1 MPKSILSTLVF
12 VGREFDT
19 SMFDERDL
27 RDTLGPLDGNQ
38 IKAGPLGQFSYAR
51 GTYGFSVTPDRVD
64 IRHSGRDILP
74 PPLLTAGEIVA
85 EQLEPV
91 RGFISAVGIN
101 CDAVFYSQEIG
112 KEGKVFCQDLTE
124 TDLFRRVYNDHTN
137 VATLSVASAFPGH
150 IIQQYNVRIEPE
162 GSSQGRDLFVAFNGH
177 QGVVFTDSLKEKL
190 VAIEEV
196 RSQVERFHQ
205 QILASRG

>member
-27 RDTLGPLDGNQ
+27 RETLGPLDGNQ
-38 IKAGPLGQFSYAR
+38 IKAGPIGQFSYAK
-51 GTYGFSVTPDRVD
+51 GEYGFSVTPDRVD

-74 PPLLTAGEIVA
+74 QPLLAAGAIVA
-85 EQLEPV
+85 ERLEPV
-91 RGFISAVGIN
+91 RGLVSAVGIN
-101 CDAVFYSQEIG
+101 CDAVFYSQEVG
-112 KEGKVFCQDLTE
+112 KEGRAFCQELTE
-124 TDLFRRVYNDHTN
+124 ADLFRRVYNDHEN
-137 VATLSVASAFPGH
+137 VVTLSVASAFPGH
-150 IIQQYNVRIEPE
+150 IIQRYNVRFEPE
-162 GSSQGRDLFVAFNGH
+162 GSSRGQDLFVAFNGH
-177 QGVVFTDSLKEKL
+177 QDVASIDSLKEKL
-190 VAIEEV
+190 AAIEEV

>member
-1 MPKSILSTLVF
+1 
-12 VGREFDT
+12 
-19 SMFDERDL
+19 MFDER
-27 RDTLGPLDGNQ
+27 TLVSTFGPLDGGQ
-38 IKAGPLGQFSYAR
+38 IKAGPIGQFSYAR
-51 GTYGFSVTPDRVD
+51 GVYGFSVTPDRVD

-91 RGFISAVGIN
+91 RRFVSAVGIN

-137 VATLSVASAFPGH
+137 VVTLSVASAFPGH
-150 IIQQYNVRIEPE
+150 IIQRYNVRLEPE
-162 GSSQGRDLFVAFNGH
+162 GSSQGRDLFVTFNGH
-177 QGVVFTDSLKEKL
+177 QNVAFTDSLKEKL
-190 VAIEEV
+190 AAIEEV
-196 RSQVERFHQ
+196 RSQIERFHQ
-205 QILASRG
+205 QIYASRG